1 MASQVP
7 SYYPFNE
14 FAPLPPLDAAS
25 LTIEDYPPYDQP
37 FELDCGGGGGSGGG
51 NSVYAPGFKFRPTD
65 EELIVHYLQLE
76 FIKASLPQTRI
87 IKHADIYDYEPH
99 QLSGLVEEDHG
110 DGKMYFYTMIKK
122 IGKSK
127 TDRSI
132 KSKKGNW
139 KPTQAPKE
147 IKGSISGT
155 IIGYKTSFKYYED
168 KKKTQWLM
176 QEYKLN
182 TSHHS
187 SRQLVLAVVYFHPQ
201 KKADDSDD
209 DC

>member
-1 MASQVP
+1 MASQLP

-14 FAPLPPLDAAS
+14 FTPPPSYPPLAAGS
-25 LTIEDYPPYDQP
+25 LWVEDYPPYDQSS
-37 FELDCGGGGGSGGG
+37 ELDGGGGG
-51 NSVYAPGFKFRPTD
+51 NYNPGFKFRPTD
-65 EELIVHYLQLE
+65 EELIIHYLQPE
-76 FIKASLPQTRI
+76 FLNASLPQTRI
-87 IKHADIYDYEPH
+87 INHADIYDYEPH
-99 QLSGLVEEDHG
+99 QLSGLVNEDHG
-110 DGKMYFYTMIKK
+110 DGKMYFYTWIKK

-147 IKGSISGT
+147 IKGSRSGS
-155 IIGYKTSFKYYED
+155 IIGYKTSFKYYEG
-168 KKKTQWLM
+168 KQKTQWLM

-187 SRQLVLAVVYFHPQ
+187 SRQLVLAVVYFHRQ
-201 KKADDSDD
+201 KSRDDNDG